1 MDNGVK
7 FTLEFESNG
16 SKVLKDISV
25 SSDSL
30 RNAVKEV
37 TSEVKSMSKG
47 FEEMGKSVVVMNS
60 ALGIINS
67 IKGVVDGLANDWNS
81 FDKAMRAVNTM
92 AGKNADELGKLKEQ
106 VAALGNEIPKTKDE
120 LASGLYQVISN
131 GVPENNWISFL
142 EQSAKASVGGIADLG
157 QTVTVTSTII
167 KNYGLDWDKVG
178 EIQDKIQ
185 MTAKNGVTS
194 FEQLAAALPRVSGNA
209 ATLGVSIDELMALF
223 ATLTGVSGN
232 TAEVSTQLAAV
243 FTALV
248 KPSSEATKMAQ
259 EMGIQFDAAAI
270 KAAGGMKNFL
280 TQLSADISSYASSHN
295 MLEQEIYGKLFGSAE
310 SLRAL
315 TPLTGEL
322 ASKFA
327 ENVEAMAGSAGTIDQ
342 SFGNMVG
349 SGESVTQM
357 LKNQLST
364 MADWIGG
371 VASTIQPNLTFVAVM
386 GQSLIGLSMAR
397 KGFVVLIATIKNFI
411 AAQRSGAAATALAT
425 IHERIQTTA
434 RNMLAAATGS
444 ATVST
449 AALTVATIA
458 LYAALTMGISAVITG
473 LVSLFSNLGDETEEL
488 DDKTRSLIDAEE
500 NAKREN
506 EAAEQMREQEATT
519 LKNVRAELEMNI
531 AKTKNFKGSK
541 AEEKAMV
548 NSLNNTYGDTMG
560 YFSSVADWYKALVAN
575 SDAYC
580 KQMIIEART
589 RMLANQIAQEEQDIH
604 NIIYNDDGS
613 QKTYSKGQKS
623 RKVADWDNM
632 VDDGTGKKVAGT
644 KTIIEDSDYDKALN
658 TVINKK
664 KKVKNLEKQ
673 MDDAVKEINNVQM
686 PKKGD
691 DKRPTLGGGDV
702 GENKKTDK
710 KTDNEK
716 SRLQQLNALI
726 SQSKEEYVKADET
739 KRAEIAKNIQLYKAE
754 KEGIEQLQREAM
766 RPAELNT
773 LQEIDEEISYQQ
785 SLRKRAS
792 KDQIKVIDDEIT
804 KLEQKRAEIQRP
816 TELNSLKAIDD
827 EISFQQKLRNTA
839 GKDAMAGIDAEIERL
854 GSLRKALERSGHK
867 ELEIDQITT
876 YDQLEKEISYY
887 TDVLKTS
894 GVEERADI
902 QKRINSL
909 NELRQ
914 KWDDILGDLE
924 KPGEIGTLDTIDKLD
939 KALAYYQGKQKK
951 ATGDEIDNIGKI
963 IAAVERKRSALMRGE
978 DILKKIRD
986 ADEINSLK
994 GHEFHIKVKAI
1005 GFEELTEKIRS
1016 LRKLLNDTENP
1027 LSITQKKDVEG
1038 LISTYE
1044 KWRKETLKSMDTVKN
1059 GWDGIKGIG
1068 SGIES
1073 ISDALKGNGNAWEK
1087 VTSIIDGML
1096 QLYDSFSGIIGI
1108 IKMITEA
1115 TKENTMAKSTEA
1127 GVVAAGA
1134 AVEVGATEAVSDAN
1148 KKEMTTS
1155 VGAAAGETMKAH
1167 AGIPFA
1173 GIAIGAGLVAS
1184 LLALMFALP
1193 KFANGGVIYGPTL
1206 GLMGEYG
1213 GASNNPEVVAPL
1225 SKLKGLLA
1233 DEIMSGNGVGRVKF
1247 RIDGRDLVGVLEKE
1261 NNWKLRVK

>member
-1 MDNGVK
+1 MDKGVK
-7 FTLEFESNG
+7 FTIEFESNG
-16 SKVLKDISV
+16 SKVIKDISV

-37 TSEVKSMSKG
+37 TSEVKSMSKE
-47 FEEMGKSVVVMNS
+47 FDEMGKSVVVMNS

-67 IKGVVDGLANDWNS
+67 MKGIVDGLANDWNS
-81 FDKAMRAVNTM
+81 FDKAMRAANTM
-92 AGKNADELGKLKEQ
+92 AGKNTDELGILKKQ

-142 EQSAKASVGGIADLG
+142 EQSAKASVGGVADLG

-209 ATLGVSIDELMALF
+209 ATLGVSIDELMASF

-232 TAEVSTQLAAV
+232 TAEVSTQLAAI

-270 KAAGGMKNFL
+270 KAAGGMQNFL

-322 ASKFA
+322 ASKFG
-327 ENVEAMAGSAGTIDQ
+327 ENVEAMAGSAGSIDQ
-342 SFGNMVG
+342 AFANMAG

-371 VASTIQPNLTFVAVM
+371 VASAIQPYLSFVAVL
-386 GQSLIGLSMAR
+386 GQSLIGLSTAR
-397 KGFVVLIATIKNFI
+397 KGFILLVDVLKKYAT
-411 AAQRSGAAATALAT
+411 AQRTGAAATALAT
-425 IHERIQTTA
+425 LHERIQMTA
-434 RNMLAAATGS
+434 RNMLTAVTGGTTVATW
-444 ATVST
+444 
-449 AALTVATIA
+449 ALTAATIA

-473 LVSLFSNLGDETEEL
+473 LVTLFSNMSDETEEL
-488 DDKTRSLIDAEE
+488 DEKSRKLIDTQER
-500 NAKREN
+500 AKRES
-506 EAAEQMREQEATT
+506 EAAEQMREQERTS
-519 LKNVRAELEMNI
+519 LENVRAELELNI
-531 AKTKNFKGSK
+531 AKTKNFHGSK
-541 AEEKAMV
+541 KDEISIV
-548 NSLNNTYGDTMG
+548 NSLNNKYGETMG
-560 YFSSVADWYKALVAN
+560 YFSSVVDWYNALVTN

-589 RMLANQIAQEEQDIH
+589 RSLANQIARREEENREIEENFKNRKYSHEKKTLNVEWTYDWKNGVGIKETKGLSDAEKAALTWSR
-604 NIIYNDDGS
+604 NKKANNNDEKTMNDLAKTVITMPVRGS
-613 QKTYSKGQKS
+613 
-623 RKVADWDNM
+623 
-632 VDDGTGKKVAGT
+632 GT
-644 KTIIEDSDYDKALN
+644 KPD
-658 TVINKK
+658 
-664 KKVKNLEKQ
+664 
-673 MDDAVKEINNVQM
+673 
-686 PKKGD
+686 
-691 DKRPTLGGGDV
+691 LGGGGGGSDKDKDKNKNSDK
-702 GENKKTDK
+702 ENT
-710 KTDNEK
+710 
-716 SRLQQLNALI
+716 RLEQLNALI
-726 SQSKEEYVKADET
+726 AKNKEAYVNADEAART
-739 KRAEIAKNIQLYKAE
+739 EIVKNIQEYKKE
-754 KEGIEQLQREAM
+754 KDQIEQLHREAM
-766 RPAELNT
+766 RPIELNS
-773 LQEIDEEISYQQ
+773 LQDIDDEISYQQ
-785 SLRKRAS
+785 SLRKHAS
-792 KDQIKVIDDEIT
+792 KDQIAGIDAVIS
-804 KLEQKRAEIQRP
+804 KLEQQKAEMSRP

-827 EISFQQKLRNTA
+827 EISYQQKLRNKA
-839 GKDAMAGIDAEIERL
+839 NKEKIADIDSEIERL
-854 GSLRKALERSGHK
+854 GRLRKELERAGHK
-867 ELEIDQITT
+867 ELATDQITT
-876 YDQLEKEISYY
+876 YEQLDKEVAYY
-887 TDVLKTS
+887 TDLLKTS
-894 GVEERADI
+894 GEKERADI
-902 QKRINSL
+902 QKRINKL
-909 NELRQ
+909 NELRE
-914 KWDDILGDLE
+914 KWDEVLGDLE
-924 KPGEIGTLDTIDKLD
+924 KPGDIGILDTTDKLD
-939 KALAYYQGKQKK
+939 KAIAYYQGKQKK
-951 ATGDEIDNIGKI
+951 ATGDEIDNIGKTV
-963 IAAVERKRSALMRGE
+963 AALERKRTALMRGA
-978 DILKKIRD
+978 DIQEQIRE
-986 ADEINSLK
+986 AGEINSLN
-994 GHEFHIKVKAI
+994 GGEFRVKVQAM
-1005 GFEELTEKIRS
+1005 GFDELTDKIRS
-1016 LRKLLNDTENP
+1016 LKKMLNDTENP
-1027 LSITQKKDVEG
+1027 LTEAQKKSVES
-1038 LISTYE
+1038 LISTYD
-1044 KWRKETLKSMDTVKN
+1044 KWREVSVKSMSTVKK
-1059 GWDGIKGIG
+1059 GWDGLKGIG
-1068 SGIES
+1068 SGVES
-1073 ISDALKGNGNAWEK
+1073 ITDALKENGNAWKK

-1096 QLYDSFSGIIGI
+1096 QIYDSFSGIISI

-1115 TKENTMAKSTEA
+1115 TKENTVAKSTEA

-1134 AVEVGATEAVSDAN
+1134 AVEVGATEAVSEAN

-1233 DEIMSGNGVGRVKF
+1233 DEIMAGNGVGHVKF